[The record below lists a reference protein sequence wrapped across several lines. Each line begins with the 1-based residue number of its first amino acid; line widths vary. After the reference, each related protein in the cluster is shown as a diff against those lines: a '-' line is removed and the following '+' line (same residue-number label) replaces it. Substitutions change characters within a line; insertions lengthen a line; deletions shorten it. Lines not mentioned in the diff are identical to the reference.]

1 MFNSKHHILKAV
13 LGSAMA
19 GLLLFGISS
28 KASAAKVDKNY
39 AVKTT
44 TSLTERAKVVSV
56 KDPTK
61 MTTAIWNY
69 PYLSNKNAKK
79 THWLKNY
86 TDKSL
91 LVTKQATLK
100 NGMKYDYIKVASKP
114 SVKGWVYDKWI
125 RQMTMAS
132 LGDSITKGWTGSDYA
147 ADPYPEVAASKT
159 GMSVTNYGENNGEV
173 SGDTDLDLTYNIENH
188 SFKNTDVITIA
199 YGVNDYFHVLSL
211 AKIKNTLDTDLT
223 ELQAKYPDAQIVGI
237 LPMDCWVLD
246 STTDTYVNAADT
258 LYKDHAYSLSDVR
271 DTEKEVYEAH
281 NVKVF
286 NWSDYESEFL
296 PNADSRLTFFGDN
309 RLHPTASSYKKMG
322 SVLATYLESNLK

>member
-1 MFNSKHHILKAV
+1 
-13 LGSAMA
+13 MA
-19 GLLLFGISS
+19 GLLVFTISS

-44 TSLTERAKVVSV
+44 TKLSERARVVTV
-56 KDPTK
+56 KDPTT

-86 TDKSL
+86 TNKTL
-91 LVTKQATLK
+91 LVTKQETLK
-100 NGMKYDYIKVASKP
+100 NGMKYDYIKVANKP
-114 SVKGWVYDKWI
+114 TVKGWVYDKWI

-147 ADPYPEVAASKT
+147 ANPYPEVAAT
-159 GMSVTNYGENNGEV
+159 EMGMSVTNYGENNGEV
-173 SGDTDLDLTYNIENH
+173 TGDTDLDLTYNIEHH

-211 AKIKNTLDTDLT
+211 AKIQSTLDADLT

-246 STTDTYVNAADT
+246 ATTNTYVNAADT
-258 LYKDHAYSLSDVR
+258 LYKDHAYSLNDVR
-271 DTEKEVYEAH
+271 DTEKSVYEAH

-286 NWSDYESEFL
+286 NWADYESEFL
-296 PNADSRLTFFGDN
+296 PNDDSRLTFFGDN
-309 RLHPTASSYKKMG
+309 RLHPTASSYEKMG
-322 SVLATYLESNLK
+322 KVLATYLESNLK